1 LASGGVTE
9 QAIDTTVK
17 GWAANASTATIGGIS
32 LEHDIS
38 QAGVEIALKALPVLK
53 SAYNLTLTSQCGN
66 ISHQDTFK
74 EQNAQPSTVAPG
86 GKPSSDAMDSLVFMK
101 TSMTLGAIAILVTLF
116 L

>member
-1 LASGGVTE
+1 MASGGVTA

-17 GWAANASTATIGGIS
+17 EWAGNASTATIGGIS

-38 QAGVEIALKALPVLK
+38 QAGVDIALKALPVLK

-66 ISHQDTFK
+66 ISHQDTYK
-74 EQNAQPSTVAPG
+74 EQSAQTSAVTPG

-101 TSMTLGAIAILVTLF
+101 TSMTLGAIALLVALF